1 MCKYARTRSALLERL
16 HLSTGSDID
25 ANFNVHQNCLG
36 DLPHLVTLNI
46 TTWPNNSPSS
56 SKLPR
61 QVYEHLLQ
69 GLAQQGFE
77 RSVAHASGQKRASKL
92 AIIAFGSSDKVYDRE
107 DSQNQI
113 IFVKGKQV
121 DPLGK
126 ETSTAIQIGWCLRKF
141 IDAGPQSDILDFSLS
156 KTSRPPA
163 RDVPSSDDSD

>member
-1 MCKYARTRSALLERL
+1 MRL
-16 HLSTGSDID
+16 HSPAGSTSD
-25 ANFNVHQNCLG
+25 ANFDVYQNCLG

-61 QVYEHLLQ
+61 KIYEHLLQ
-69 GLAQQGFE
+69 GLAHQGFE
-77 RSVAHASGQKRASKL
+77 RSVTHAMEKNRTSKL

-113 IFVKGKQV
+113 IFAKGKQI

-163 RDVPSSDDSD
+163 RDVASSDDSD